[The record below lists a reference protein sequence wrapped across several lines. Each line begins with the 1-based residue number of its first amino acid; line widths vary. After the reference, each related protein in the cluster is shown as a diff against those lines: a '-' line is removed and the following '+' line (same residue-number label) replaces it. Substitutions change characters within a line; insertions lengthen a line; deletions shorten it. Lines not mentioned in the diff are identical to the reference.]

1 MAKPLDGQVALVAGA
16 TRAAGRGIALE
27 LAAAGARVWCT
38 GRSTRANPVTPGRS
52 ETIEET
58 AELIEAAGGAA
69 VAVRVDHQVEA
80 EVQALAA
87 RLQAEEGR
95 LDILVNDIWGGDE
108 LIDWGAKF
116 WALDIAKARTIL
128 DQAMISHLIT
138 ARHLAPLM
146 VEAKRGLIVEVT
158 DGEMSGYR
166 GQLTY
171 DLVKSSVNRLA
182 YAMAWD
188 LVGTGVTALA
198 VSPGFL
204 RSEAMLDRFG
214 VTEANWRDGAK
225 ADPDFAF
232 SETPHFVGRAIAALA
247 ADPGVG
253 AKAGLALFAD
263 DLAEEYGFDDL
274 DGSRPHFWR
283 SVEARIAEGLAK
295 EGKLDPAM
303 RWLASSRYANIHM
316 TPSRQDQ
323 ARAYAERLG
332 FEGLGAGLRP
342 ISNPSSPAVAKRN
355 AGGP

>member
-1 MAKPLDGQVALVAGA
+1 MAGPLDGQVALVAGA
-16 TRAAGRGIALE
+16 TRAAGRGIARE

-38 GRSTRANPVTPGRS
+38 GRSTRANPATPGRS

-58 AELIEAAGGAA
+58 AELIEAAGGEA

-80 EVQALAA
+80 EVEALAA
-87 RLQAEEGR
+87 RVRSQEGR

-116 WALDIAKARTIL
+116 WALDIAKARTVL
-128 DQAMISHLIT
+128 DQAVFSHLIT
-138 ARHLAPLM
+138 ARYLAPLM
-146 VEAKRGLIVEVT
+146 VEAKRGLIVEIT

-166 GQLTY
+166 GQLAF

-204 RSEAMLDRFG
+204 RSEAMLERFG
-214 VTEANWRDGAK
+214 VAEANWKDAIK
-225 ADPDFAF
+225 ADQHFAF
-232 SETPHFVGRAIAALA
+232 SETPHFVGRAVAALA
-247 ADPGVG
+247 ADPDVG
-253 AKAGLALFAD
+253 AKAGLVLFAD
-263 DLAEEYGFDDL
+263 DLAEEYGFTDL

-283 SVEARIAEGLAK
+283 SVEAHIAEGLAK
-295 EGKLDPAM
+295 DGKLEPAL
-303 RWLASSRYANIHM
+303 RWLAGSRYRNIHM

-342 ISNPSSPAVAKRN
+342 IEP
-355 AGGP
+355 